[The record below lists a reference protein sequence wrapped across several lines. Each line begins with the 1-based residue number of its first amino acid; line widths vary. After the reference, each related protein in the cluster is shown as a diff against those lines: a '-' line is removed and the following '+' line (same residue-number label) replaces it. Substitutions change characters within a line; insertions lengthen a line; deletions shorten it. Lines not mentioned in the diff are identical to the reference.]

1 MIRKQQILKHK
12 NKTNKQTSKQLL
24 LYKYL
29 TTYVRFIH
37 YSDENDLAYHI
48 SFLYLN
54 TLLDFVTLVQW

>member
-29 TTYVRFIH
+29 TTYVRFI
-37 YSDENDLAYHI
+37 YR
-48 SFLYLN
+48 
-54 TLLDFVTLVQW
+54 V